1 MRFSSLVCGR
11 SSPANDPRPGERETE
26 VTTVESIETSTK
38 GPFALPVVTRGAAV
52 TGTWT
57 AQGTGLSVAY
67 RNRTSIAPMAA
78 VNGSAL
84 LPISDVVDV
93 KGFDVLAGIRSW
105 SPPV

>member
-1 MRFSSLVCGR
+1 M
-11 SSPANDPRPGERETE
+11 
-26 VTTVESIETSTK
+26 ESIETSTTC
-38 GPFALPVVTRGAAV
+38 PSALPVVTRAAVV

-57 AQGTGLSVAY
+57 AQGTGVSVAY

-78 VNGSAL
+78 VTGSAL

-93 KGFDVLAGIRSW
+93 ARIEGFGASAGIRSW